1 MLGTILIG
9 YHWSTGN
16 KIEYSS
22 AILLLTYCIYLSI
35 SIMPSFFNGI
45 YQNFRLVNI
54 LRRVDEVMN
63 KAEYIE
69 GDREL
74 DNSGYPDI

>member
-1 MLGTILIG
+1 M
-9 YHWSTGN
+9 SV
-16 KIEYSS
+16 
-22 AILLLTYCIYLSI
+22 
-35 SIMPSFFNGI
+35 MPSFFNGI